1 MRVRWLATG
10 FVALAAC
17 AARPVTGAGYE
28 IGRAAPYGHDREP
41 VVFSRPDASPTQ
53 SSDGSVFTESDA
65 SMALAS
71 SDEPYAP
78 ELRNPVRDEGLSG
91 DSRMPE
97 DPTEGSVVDLEDPT
111 RAMDSVYSAI
121 AAMQRRAQGTQGTQ
135 GAPAPRFTVVELG
148 DSHTESD
155 EFSGRL
161 RRRIAQ
167 QLGAGGRGFVPVAG
181 GASDVR
187 RTVSGP
193 WTIERAPLRNA
204 TGAYGMGLARA
215 IGRATSA
222 VFTVESCARCAV
234 ASVSRFILYFRK
246 QNGGGSIEYR
256 VDQQPWQRASTAGAS
271 EAASVSVSVPDGPHT
286 FSTRPAGDGAVE
298 VYGVAMDRDSGA
310 SLESAGTIGAQASH
324 LDSADWAVLGAQ
336 LASRA
341 PSLVLLW
348 FGTNESASSRLD
360 PARFERALSSL
371 VTRVRAAAP
380 SAAVLIMG
388 PPDLALRTRDG
399 TRAQPAQLPLMVDA
413 ARSAARA
420 SNAVFYDLLASM
432 GGQGTVQRWVA
443 QTPPLAWPDHTH
455 YTPAGYNVL
464 ADTLFDA
471 IVRGYVAYGRRVNAR
486 STTATPVRGP
496 R

>member
-1 MRVRWLATG
+1 MTLRWMLPSALVT
-10 FVALAAC
+10 LAAC
-17 AARPVTGAGYE
+17 AARPVTSGGYE

-41 VVFSRPDASPTQ
+41 VVFARPDASASHTP
-53 SSDGSVFTESDA
+53 SSDG
-65 SMALAS
+65 ALAS
-71 SDEPYAP
+71 LDDAAAALAADEPYAP
-78 ELRNPVRDEGLSG
+78 ELRNPVRDEASSG
-91 DSRMPE
+91 V
-97 DPTEGSVVDLEDPT
+97 EGAVGDEAVAGSSVDLEDPA
-111 RAMDSVYSAI
+111 RAMDAVYSTI
-121 AAMQRRAQGTQGTQ
+121 AAVQRRA
-135 GAPAPRFTVVELG
+135 APARLTVVQLG

-167 QLGAGGRGFVPVAG
+167 QWGAGGRGFVPVAG

-187 RTVSGP
+187 RTLSGP

-204 TGAYGMGLARA
+204 SGAYGMGLARA
-215 IGRATSA
+215 IGRSSQAA
-222 VFTVESCARCAV
+222 FTVESCARCAV
-234 ASVSRFILYFRK
+234 SSVSQFTVYFRR

-256 VDQQPWQRASTAGAS
+256 VDQQPWQRVSTAGAS
-271 EAASVSVSVPDGPHT
+271 EAASHRVSVTDGAHT
-286 FSTRPAGDGAVE
+286 FSIRPAGDGPVE
-298 VYGVAMDRDSGA
+298 VYGVAMDRDAGA

-324 LDSADWAVLGAQ
+324 LDNADWTVLGSQ

-371 VTRVRAAAP
+371 VTRVRAAVPTAV
-380 SAAVLIMG
+380 VLIVS

-399 TRAQPAQLPLMVDA
+399 TRAQPAQLALMADA
-413 ARSAARA
+413 ARRAARA
-420 SNAVFYDLLASM
+420 SNAVFYDLLTAM

-471 IVRGYVAYGRRVNAR
+471 VLRGYEAYSRRA
-486 STTATPVRGP
+486 ATRATGAPTRGP